1 MKHASLY
8 EQITADEAVA
18 EVNLSTV
25 ALLVNAEV
33 APGFKIAL
41 RDMPPMDFDNWT
53 MGDAA
58 RAYLRGMLALLDKAR
73 AGGASL

>member
-1 MKHASLY
+1 MAYASLY
-8 EQITADEAVA
+8 EQITADELMA
-18 EVNLSTV
+18 EVNLNTV

-41 RDMPPMDFDNWT
+41 RDMPPMNLENWT

-58 RAYLRGMLALLDKAR
+58 RAYLHGMLAYLDKTRNA
-73 AGGASL
+73 